1 MIMAILVSILFS
13 LSIGFVMGFFYHL
26 NIQNNI
32 NKQYLNTIRKTVNNY
47 LNDCDR
53 AGYNKYVLTK
63 AKAEI
68 LVTNIV
74 SALNKLK

>member
-1 MIMAILVSILFS
+1 MAILVSILIS

-26 NIQNNI
+26 NIQNGI
-32 NKQYLNTIRKTVNNY
+32 NKQYISTVRKTINTY

-53 AGYNKYVLTK
+53 SGHNKYILTK

-68 LVTNIV
+68 LTVNII

>member
-1 MIMAILVSILFS
+1 MAILVSILFS

-26 NIQNNI
+26 GIQNSI
-32 NKQYLNTIRKTVNNY
+32 NKHYTSTVRKTINNY

-53 AGYNKYVLTK
+53 SGHNKYILTK
-63 AKAEI
+63 VKAEI
-68 LVTNIV
+68 LTANII

>member
-1 MIMAILVSILFS
+1 MAILVSILIS

-26 NIQNNI
+26 NIQNGI
-32 NKQYLNTIRKTVNNY
+32 NKQYTSTVRKTINDY
-47 LNDCDR
+47 LATCDR
-53 AGYNKYVLTK
+53 SGYNKYILTK

-68 LVTNIV
+68 LAANII

>member
-1 MIMAILVSILFS
+1 MAILVSILIS

-26 NIQNNI
+26 NIQNGI
-32 NKQYLNTIRKTVNNY
+32 NKQYISTVRKTINTY

-53 AGYNKYVLTK
+53 SGHNKYILTK

-68 LVTNIV
+68 LAANII

>member
-1 MIMAILVSILFS
+1 MAVLVSILFS
-13 LSIGFVMGFFYHL
+13 LPIGFVMGFFYHL
-26 NIQNNI
+26 NIQNGI
-32 NKQYLNTIRKTVNNY
+32 NKQYISTVRKTINNY

-53 AGYNKYVLTK
+53 SGHNKYILTK

-68 LVTNIV
+68 LTANII